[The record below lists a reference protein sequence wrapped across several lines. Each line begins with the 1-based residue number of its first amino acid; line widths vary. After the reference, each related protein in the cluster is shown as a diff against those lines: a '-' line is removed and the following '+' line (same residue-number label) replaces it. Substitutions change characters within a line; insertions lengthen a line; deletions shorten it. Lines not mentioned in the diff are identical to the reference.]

1 MTALPANNRNL
12 LQSNSAAVSRGL
24 SDGNVPLNK
33 TATLPLTGVLAEA
46 AYLKAR
52 FYADR
57 YKVNQRGLSLL
68 MAHSMFAEAALIIT
82 AAKFTDIQG

>member
-1 MTALPANNRNL
+1 MTAMPTNNRNR
-12 LQSNSAAVSRGL
+12 LQSNSAAVSRGF
-24 SDGNVPLNK
+24 SDGNV
-33 TATLPLTGVLAEA
+33 PLTGVLAEA

-57 YKVNQRGLSLL
+57 YKANQRGLSLL
-68 MAHSMFAEAALIIT
+68 MRHGMFAEAALIIT